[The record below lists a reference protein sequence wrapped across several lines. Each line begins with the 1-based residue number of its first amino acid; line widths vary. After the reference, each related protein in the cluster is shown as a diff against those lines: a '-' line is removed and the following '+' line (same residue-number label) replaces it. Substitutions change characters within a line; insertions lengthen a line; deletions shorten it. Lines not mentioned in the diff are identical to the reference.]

1 MKLLLVLLLAPSVS
15 GVFLRSGSES
25 HTLRAHSEALH
36 NQIQAYADRLELNP
50 ADVAHYLTNPGDTV
64 EFLRALRLCAPCKK
78 YQRFGEDNDG
88 GYVMCA
94 DGLDKGLVGAY
105 SFGINGFDGWGM
117 AIAERFH
124 IPLNEYDCTSLKK
137 PVACKG
143 CERHFHPQCI
153 LHNGGDAEEAAE
165 SLRGVSDQRASDNE
179 GNADDAS
186 KMTGAS
192 FKTFT
197 QILKESGNANVQDRS
212 LLLKIDVESAEWKVF
227 AEEPVETL
235 KKFREI
241 VVEYHWINDEEN
253 HHLYAQAVKKVQQ
266 AGFSVAHMH
275 GNNWGRGM
283 GEFGEFSIPD
293 VIEVTYIQTPAEG
306 CAANIP
312 YHNKL
317 DMPNTDKRPE
327 MADAVLPTK

>member
-1 MKLLLVLLLAPSVS
+1 MKFLLVLLLAPCAS
-15 GVFLRSGSES
+15 GAYLRSGTES
-25 HTLRAHSEALH
+25 DALRAGSNALH
-36 NQIQAYADRLELNP
+36 NQIQSYADTLE
-50 ADVAHYLTNPGDTV
+50 PGDTLD
-64 EFLRALRLCAPCKK
+64 FLRALRLCAPCKK

-117 AIAERFH
+117 AIASRFH
-124 IPLNEYDCTSLKK
+124 IPLNEYDCTSLKQ

-143 CERHFHPQCI
+143 CDRHFHPQCI
-153 LHNGGDAEEAAE
+153 LHNNGDAEEAAKE
-165 SLRGVSDQRASDNE
+165 LRGVSDQRASDNE

-197 QILKESGNANVQDRS
+197 QFFNESGNANAKERS
-212 LLLKIDVESAEWKVF
+212 LLLKIDVESAEWKIF
-227 AEEPVETL
+227 AEEPVENL

-241 VVEYHWINDEEN
+241 VVEYHWINDKED
-253 HHLYAQAVKKVQQ
+253 HQLYAKAVKKVEQ

-293 VIEVTYIQTPAEG
+293 VIEVTYIQTPAKG

-317 DMPNTDKRPE
+317 DMPNTGERPE
-327 MADAVLPTK
+327 MDDAVLPEK

>member
-1 MKLLLVLLLAPSVS
+1 MKSLLVLLLAPSASCVS
-15 GVFLRSGSES
+15 LRSGAES
-25 HTLRAHSEALH
+25 HALRAHSEALN
-36 NQIQAYADRLELNP
+36 NQIQAYADKLELNP
-50 ADVAHYLTNPGDTV
+50 ADVAHYLTNPDDTL
-64 EFLRALRLCAPCKK
+64 EFLRSLRLCAPCKK
-78 YQRFGEDNDG
+78 YERFGEDNDG

-117 AIAERFH
+117 AIASRFH
-124 IPLNEYDCTSLKK
+124 IPLNEYDCTHLKQ

-153 LHNGGDAEEAAE
+153 LNNDGNAEEAAQ

-179 GNADDAS
+179 GNADDAA
-186 KMTGAS
+186 KMTAAS
-192 FKTFT
+192 FKTLT
-197 QILKESGNANVQDRS
+197 QIFKESGNANAKDRS
-212 LLLKIDVESAEWKVF
+212 LLLKIDVESAEWTVF
-227 AEEPVETL
+227 AEEPLESL

-241 VVEYHWINDEEN
+241 VVEYHWINDAEN
-253 HHLYAQAVKKVQQ
+253 HHLYAQAVKKVEQ

-283 GEFGEFSIPD
+283 REWEEFSIPD
-293 VIEVTYIQTPAEG
+293 VIEVTYIQTPASG

-317 DMPNTDKRPE
+317 DMPNTNERPE